1 MDNSKIKSAQNKAVG
16 GKKKRCSKGKS
27 CSATCIT
34 PNKVCLVELSPVVS
48 DSLVNAAKNLVSVP
62 KAEKLVE
69 GVFNEGLNRFKNLVK
84 RVIAKVQPEFAANQK
99 VKPPEESVLA
109 KLDKAGSEGQ
119 TKVNGS
125 SAADKV
131 KWNAIEKASS
141 SVQGS
146 GKFGTFITVPAKTLL
161 GYSDGVPSELGV
173 KVGNIGRN
181 EAFILKKLGDAGIG
195 PKLIAA
201 KMLSKAH
208 SSTDSGT
215 VHKGVIAME
224 IAPGTPLY
232 KSKDV
237 VNGVNIRDAY
247 MGARSK
253 LHKLGIAH
261 NDAHTGNAVI
271 DDRGTVRF
279 VDLGLAQRNWRAAL
293 AEAIGGHTGSDFQL
307 TLYPTAKMTAI
318 MDRNYDKVKEEL
330 RGNGFSPNNLREIA
344 AYGIQHPESDYK
356 TGVMSKISAPLAKKL
371 INMLYEGIG

>member
-1 MDNSKIKSAQNKAVG
+1 M
-16 GKKKRCSKGKS
+16 
-27 CSATCIT
+27 
-34 PNKVCLVELSPVVS
+34 SPDAS
-48 DSLVNAAKNLVSVP
+48 DGLANAAKNLMSAP
-62 KAEKLVE
+62 KAESKLASSEKPIE

-84 RVIAKVQPEFAANQK
+84 RVVAKVQPKPAVSKK
-99 VKPPEESVLA
+99 VKPLEESVLS

-125 SAADKV
+125 SVADKV
-131 KWNAIEKASS
+131 RWNAVEKTG
-141 SVQGS
+141 VNVEGS
-146 GKFGTFITVPAKTLL
+146 GKFGKFITVPTKALL
-161 GYSDGVPSELGV
+161 GYSDGMPSELGV

-195 PKLIAA
+195 PKLVAA

-208 SSTDSGT
+208 SSTDSST
-215 VHKGVIAME
+215 VHKGAIAME

-237 VNGVNIRDAY
+237 VNGVNVRDAY
-247 MGARSK
+247 MGARSR

-261 NDAHTGNAVI
+261 NDAHSGNAVI

-279 VDLGLAQRNWRAAL
+279 VDLGLAQRNWKAAL

-307 TLYPTAKMTAI
+307 TLYPTAKMVAI

-330 RGNGFSPNNLREIA
+330 RSNGFSPNNLREIA

-371 INMLYEGIG
+371 INILYKDIG